1 MTRVGDSWGEGYVT
15 DIAYLPGYYPN
26 QSPLHLHL
34 ACLLGGVAGIEIS
47 PLTPLSYLELGCG
60 HGFGALV
67 LAASNPTWRVTGID
81 FNPAH
86 IAAARDLAAAA
97 GIANATF
104 IEADLAT
111 LAGDTLMAEVPQADV
126 ATMHGLWSWVAD
138 RVRDGIVA
146 LLDRKL
152 RPGGVVQM
160 SYNALPG
167 WQNAIGM
174 QRLLREAGQRLAT
187 RSDRQAEAGAEIVRA
202 LAEANAGHLRGSGFV
217 QSLLEHLGRFSS
229 TYLAHEYM
237 TVAWRPCFHA
247 DVVAA
252 LAGAKLNWVASA
264 QLIENFT
271 PLILGDEARKVLDR
285 FDDPVMRELIKD
297 MCLNRPLRQD
307 VFVRGAQRLSNAER
321 DAVLGE
327 IMLALLCPA
336 DKFEWEIE
344 APGGRANL
352 ERSFYG
358 PIVEAL
364 ADGPRRVRDLLALP
378 GLAGRGSPGEVVGM
392 LVGTHQAAR
401 VLAPAAEPAPCVR
414 RLNAAAARRFV
425 RPDNLNN
432 SMALATSGT
441 GAPVSCS
448 MLDLFVAGQLQGSPA
463 PDPAAWANMLGADQ
477 PESERQRL
485 QEFIDRLVTERAP
498 LWRRL
503 GALSATSG
511 APRPD
516 EPVL

>member
-1 MTRVGDSWGEGYVT
+1 MTGVGDSWGEGYVT
-15 DIAYLPGYYPN
+15 DIAYMPGYYPN

-34 ACLLGGVAGIEIS
+34 ACLLGGVAGIEIT
-47 PLTPLSYLELGCG
+47 PETPLSYLELGCG

-67 LAASNPTWRVTGID
+67 LAASNPAWRVTGID

-86 IAAARDLAAAA
+86 IAAARELAAEA

-111 LAGDTLMAEVPQADV
+111 LAGELLAGDVPQADV

-138 RVRDGIVA
+138 PVRAGIVT
-146 LLDRKL
+146 LLDRKV

-167 WQNAIGM
+167 WQGAIGM

-187 RSDRQAEAGAEIVRA
+187 RSDRQAEAGAEIVQG
-202 LAEANAGHLRGSGFV
+202 LAEANAVHLHGSGFV
-217 QSLLEHLGRFSS
+217 QSLSERIGRYNSA
-229 TYLAHEYM
+229 YLAHEYM
-237 TVAWRPCFHA
+237 TAAWRPCFHA
-247 DVVAA
+247 DIVAA

-271 PLILGDEARKVLDR
+271 ALMLGDEARKVLDR

-297 MCLNRPLRQD
+297 MCINRPLRQD
-307 VFVRGAQRLSNAER
+307 VFVRGAQRITNAER
-321 DAVLGE
+321 DAALGDV
-327 IMLALLCPA
+327 MLALLCPPE
-336 DKFEWEIE
+336 KFEWEIE
-344 APGGRANL
+344 APSGRANL
-352 ERSFYG
+352 ERSFFG

-364 ADGPRRVRDLLALP
+364 AEGPRRVRDLP
-378 GLAGRGSPGEVVGM
+378 GLAKRGNPGEVVGM
-392 LVGTHQAAR
+392 LVGTQQATR
-401 VLAPAAEPAPCVR
+401 VLAPAAEPDHRVE

-425 RPDNLNN
+425 RADNL
-432 SMALATSGT
+432 SSSIALATSGT
-441 GAPVSCS
+441 GAPLSCP
-448 MLDLFVAGQLQGSPA
+448 MLDLFVASQLHASSV
-463 PDPAAWANMLGADQ
+463 PDPGAWANALGADR

-485 QEFIDRLVTERAP
+485 REFIDRLVTERAP
-498 LWRRL
+498 IWRRL
-503 GALSATSG
+503 GALPATSN